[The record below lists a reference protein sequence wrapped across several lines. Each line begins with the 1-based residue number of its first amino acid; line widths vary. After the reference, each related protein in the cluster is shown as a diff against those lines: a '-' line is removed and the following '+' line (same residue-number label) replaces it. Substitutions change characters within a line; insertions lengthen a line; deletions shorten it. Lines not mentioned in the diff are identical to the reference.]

1 MHTTVRIALVA
12 AVVALVGTGSYLV
25 GASRDDGP
33 AARFAVEVA
42 SMPGVDRV
50 SLSGSEVRQVSLDR
64 EVAVDEVLAVRDRLE
79 DEGVEA
85 SVDVAGVAGR
95 WGDLEAIAPTMI
107 AVAEVVTDPGRVR
120 IREVGDGVWIEAT
133 LPEDATPADGAA
145 VVLRILQ
152 ELADQGVPDGVEVV
166 GANTPGQQLDL
177 VFVGPDA
184 LQSLDDTVVSLAE
197 IDAAAPAPGGKI
209 ECEQPACEVGAP

>member
-1 MHTTVRIALVA
+1 VVA
-12 AVVALVGTGSYLV
+12 AVVALVGAGGFVVGS
-25 GASRDDGP
+25 SRDDGP
-33 AARFAVEVA
+33 AARFAVDVA
-42 SMPGVDRV
+42 TMPGVDRV
-50 SLSGSEVRQVSLDR
+50 SLNGSEVSQVSFDR
-64 EVAVDEVLAVRDRLE
+64 EVEVDDILAVRDRLE
-79 DEGVEA
+79 DEGVDA
-85 SVDVAGVAGR
+85 VIDVAGVTGR
-95 WGDLEAIAPTMI
+95 WGDLEAVAPTMI

-120 IREVGDGVWIEAT
+120 VREVGGAVWIEAS

-166 GANTPGQQLDL
+166 GANTPGEQLDL

-184 LQSLDDTVVSLAE
+184 LQSLDETVASLAE

-209 ECEQPACEVGAP
+209 DCEQPTCEVAAP